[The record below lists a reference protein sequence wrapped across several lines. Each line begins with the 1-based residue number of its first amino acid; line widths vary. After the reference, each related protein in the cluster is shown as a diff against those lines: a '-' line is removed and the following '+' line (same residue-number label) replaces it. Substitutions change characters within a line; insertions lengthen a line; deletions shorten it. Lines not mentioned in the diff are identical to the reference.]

1 MSVDELRRLIV
12 EWATCAWP
20 DTDDARAI
28 RDRDEALALID
39 RLARDSDTLSN
50 AATEPEI
57 EITEQMI
64 EAGARVLC
72 DAYDDINDW
81 LARER
86 AASVYAAMCALA
98 PSRKAR

>member
-1 MSVDELRRLIV
+1 MTKLRDVCLEV
-12 EWATCAWP
+12 LGA
-20 DTDDARAI
+20 DRA
-28 RDRDEALALID
+28 DRIA
-39 RLARDSDTLSN
+39 N